1 MREILLLL
9 DVKNNIEFT
18 EVDLIRFDF
27 TRIGCLGKICE
38 WFVWLRAVTNDGDER
53 VPRVYI
59 QPQLALPG
67 RRPSPVGDWFTAGPM
82 GLRHR

>member
-38 WFVWLRAVTNDGDER
+38 WFVWIRALNFAAGDG
-53 VPRVYI
+53 
-59 QPQLALPG
+59 
-67 RRPSPVGDWFTAGPM
+67 
-82 GLRHR
+82 